1 MRGIETMKISL
12 DYYEF
17 KQAIED
23 YLLKEQGIQIDL
35 ENSVDYPYLETYE
48 SIPLADRKDNQ
59 PTSKRV
65 VVSIDDLSEIAI
77 FI

>member
-1 MRGIETMKISL
+1 MKISL

-35 ENSVDYPYLETYE
+35 ENSVDYPYLETSE

-65 VVSIDDLSEIAI
+65 VVSISDLSEIAI

>member
-1 MRGIETMKISL
+1 MKITL

-35 ENSVDYPYLETYE
+35 ENSVDYPYLETTE
-48 SIPLADRKDNQ
+48 SIPLAERKDNQ
-59 PTSKRV
+59 PTYKRV

>member
-1 MRGIETMKISL
+1 MKISL

-35 ENSVDYPYLETYE
+35 ENSVDYPYLETSE

-59 PTSKRV
+59 PISKRV